1 MFTDK
6 GKKDPSKRHRLIW
19 SVLILLA
26 TMALLLL
33 GNAKPDIDVL
43 TAVQKLLIITSL
55 PFAFFSI
62 AMAGIFLKEM
72 FGKRVRG

>member
-6 GKKDPSKRHRLIW
+6 GNPNPQKKHRLIW
-19 SVLILLA
+19 SIFILLA
-26 TMALLLL
+26 TLALILL

-55 PFAFFSI
+55 PFAFFMVF
-62 AMAGIFLKEM
+62 MAVVFLSG
-72 FGKRVRG
+72 FKRNTQ

>member
-1 MFTDK
+1 VF
-6 GKKDPSKRHRLIW
+6 
-19 SVLILLA
+19 ILFA
-26 TMALLLL
+26 TMALILL

-62 AMAGIFLKEM
+62 AMTGIFLRGM
-72 FGKRVRG
+72 YVKRSY